1 MRRRS
6 QSIKNARLIEVTIRQ
21 IRLFSR
27 LLYLKDVIQVRG
39 DCPKTNN

>member
-1 MRRRS
+1 MRS
-6 QSIKNARLIEVTIRQ
+6 ESIKNARLIEVTIRQ
-21 IRLFSR
+21 IRFLFSR